1 MDMTLITNRRR
12 EVEQEIGRLRSRM
25 AEMET
30 ELAELDTVIR
40 VVSRLGGAERA
51 KFGPADE
58 PQSAR
63 ASGAAE
69 KAGVTMP
76 EMILGIL
83 HSSRGDSPAE
93 YWLEPKEIA
102 RRIEQVYGVEP
113 RGEGVSS
120 IVWRMWKR
128 GQLLKD
134 ADTPRYGLPDNEKPA
149 DEVSRQDASAGLFSN
164 VHGREAVEGGGT

>member
-1 MDMTLITNRRR
+1 VQAGCHSDAPVAL
-12 EVEQEIGRLRSRM
+12 V
-25 AEMET
+25 A
-30 ELAELDTVIR
+30 LAGEHDAPVAL
-40 VVSRLGGAERA
+40 
-51 KFGPADE
+51 P
-58 PQSAR
+58 
-63 ASGAAE
+63 
-69 KAGVTMP
+69 
-76 EMILGIL
+76 
-83 HSSRGDSPAE
+83 GDDDG
-93 YWLEPKEIA
+93 EIA